1 MMTYTAKGGIPM
13 DNERNRLENEKDGL
27 TEADLNQPEGVDV
40 EYSSEVADADDREA
54 IERAEKADHRQ
65 LDK

>member
-1 MMTYTAKGGIPM
+1 MMTYTAKGGIPV
-13 DNERNRLENEKDGL
+13 DNEKDRLENEKDGL

-40 EYSSEVADADDREA
+40 EYSSEVADEDDKEA
-54 IERAEKADHRQ
+54 IERAEEADSRQ

>member
-1 MMTYTAKGGIPM
+1 M
-13 DNERNRLENEKDGL
+13 DNEKDRLENEKDGL

-40 EYSSEVADADDREA
+40 EYSSEVADEDDREA
-54 IERAEKADHRQ
+54 IERAEEADNRQ